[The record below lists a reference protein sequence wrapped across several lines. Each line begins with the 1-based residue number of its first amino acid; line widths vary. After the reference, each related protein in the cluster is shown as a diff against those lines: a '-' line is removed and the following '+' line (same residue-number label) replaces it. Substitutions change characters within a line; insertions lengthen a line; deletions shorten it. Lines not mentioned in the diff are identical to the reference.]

1 MKISVIT
8 VCKNAENTIEKTLQ
22 SVFNQTYHDI
32 EYIIIDGLSTDIT
45 LDIVEKYKDKIDYLL
60 SEEDTGIYNAMNK
73 GIKLATGDILYFLN
87 ADDRVYDENVFQE
100 VINVFRKRKNN
111 PDIIFGNMLCSNNRQ
126 LSDEQVNMK
135 PGDIYKYD
143 FFNSGFSFMS
153 QSVCQQ
159 VMFYKKSLF
168 DKFGLYD
175 ESYNIYGDWEINARF
190 MLKHNCS
197 CKYIDRTIADF
208 ELGGIS
214 TKKTSET
221 DKIREAEFNKIKELY
236 LKKEAVIHKI
246 IYKNLYSFMSKYF
259 RSLLRLYD
267 NNENFK
273 KQLDQIIAGLFAQ
286 KINLC

>member
-22 SVFNQTYHDI
+22 SVFKQTYKNI
-32 EYIIIDGLSTDIT
+32 EYIVIDGVSTDKT
-45 LDIVEKYKDKIDYLL
+45 LEIVDNYKDKIAYIV
-60 SEEDTGIYNAMNK
+60 SEKDTGIYNAMNK
-73 GIKLATGDILYFLN
+73 GVKLATGDVLYFLN
-87 ADDRVYDENVFQE
+87 ADDSVYDENVFQDIVNAFKE
-100 VINVFRKRKNN
+100 NN
-111 PDIIFGNMLCSNNRQ
+111 PDVVFGDMLCSNNRQ

-135 PGDIYKYD
+135 PGDIYKYN
-143 FFNSGFSFMS
+143 FFNSSFSFME
-153 QSVCQQ
+153 QSICQQ

-168 DKFGLYD
+168 DKYGHYD
-175 ESYNIYGDWEINARF
+175 ESYKIYGDWEINARF

-221 DKIREAEFNKIKELY
+221 DKIREAEFNRIKALY
-236 LKKEAVIHKI
+236 LNKEAVLYKI
-246 IYKNLYSFMSKYF
+246 IYKDLYSFTGKYF

-267 NNENFK
+267 NNEKTK
-273 KQLDQIIAGLFAQ
+273 KQLDQILAGLFAQ
-286 KINLC
+286 KINL